1 MLEIT
6 LSQFLENESIFSRIQ
21 TLSPYPFFDT
31 MLAVDMDTALVINY
45 GERVIYPKLH
55 NISIDKLAS
64 IINSLYG
71 SNWEKLIAINTLDFK
86 SGAEKIVNETTNN
99 NVISTGANSTDN
111 KVSAFNSDE
120 LVTDTKDV
128 GSSTN
133 TEDLTGVKQISEK
146 TISLR
151 TAYNNLLLT
160 QKTNIL
166 NIVLKDVA
174 SYLTLD
180 IY

>member
-1 MLEIT
+1 MNEIT
-6 LSQFLENESIFSRIQ
+6 LGQFLENESIFTRIQ
-21 TLSPYPFFDT
+21 GISPYPFFDT
-31 MLAVDMDTALVINY
+31 MLPEDMDTTLIINY
-45 GERVIYPKLH
+45 GERVVYPKLH
-55 NISIDKLAS
+55 NLNLDKLAN

-71 SNWEKLIAINTLDFK
+71 SNWKKLITINTLDFK

-99 NVISTGANSTDN
+99 NVISTGSNSTDN
-111 KVSAFNSDE
+111 KVSAYNSEE

-146 TISLR
+146 SISLR

-160 QKTNIL
+160 QKINIL
-166 NIVLKDVA
+166 NTVLKDVS

>member
-1 MLEIT
+1 MNEIT
-6 LSQFLENESIFSRIQ
+6 LGQFLENESIFTRIQ
-21 TLSPYPFFDT
+21 GISPYPFFDT
-31 MLAVDMDTALVINY
+31 MLPEDMDTTLIINY
-45 GERVIYPKLH
+45 GERVVYPKLH
-55 NISIDKLAS
+55 NLNLDKLAN

-71 SNWEKLIAINTLDFK
+71 SNWKKLITINTLDFK

-99 NVISTGANSTDN
+99 NVISTGSNSTDN
-111 KVSAFNSDE
+111 KVSAYNSDE

-146 TISLR
+146 SISLR

-160 QKTNIL
+160 QKINIL
-166 NIVLKDVA
+166 NTVLKDVS